1 MLFDDEWGM
10 KSFELLFEDDLEI
23 YGEGEGV
30 EYLLLCFRRLC
41 IRNVGVVGMIHSL
54 LVQFDN
60 DSFLVDC
67 H

>member
-1 MLFDDEWGM
+1 MLFDDEWGI

-23 YGEGEGV
+23 YGEGGGV
-30 EYLLLCFRRLC
+30 EYLLLCFRRLY
-41 IRNVGVVGMIHSL
+41 IRNVGVGGMMHSL
-54 LVQFDN
+54 LDQFDN